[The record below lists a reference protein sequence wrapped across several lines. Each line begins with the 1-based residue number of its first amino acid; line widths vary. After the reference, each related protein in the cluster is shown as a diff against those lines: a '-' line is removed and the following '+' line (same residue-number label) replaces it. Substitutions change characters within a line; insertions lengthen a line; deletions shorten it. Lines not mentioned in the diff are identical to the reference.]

1 MHGPADP
8 RLVPQSETPDPAS
21 IITAAPTAADVARAT
36 GFALKALDRIKAL
49 GLPPSPMNYEIWFN
63 YFSGHH
69 KSLNR
74 AVDALPA
81 LSAAALQRVYD
92 DFLSPNRFLSRVHK
106 VSDGL
111 RSEAGQLVGL
121 IEQAHDSHTGYCE
134 SLAGATR
141 SLDRRA
147 EPMAIETVITELV
160 RSTNDI
166 IRTNGVL
173 QAQLK
178 RSEAQVNDLQTS
190 LEQVQTESMTD
201 VLTATLNRAAFDR
214 AFAAMTVRA
223 EKSGEPLC
231 LVLIDIDHFKNF
243 NDRHGHLVGDDV
255 LRLAAMILKQNVR
268 DGDVVARLGGDESAI
283 LLPAT
288 PLSTAR
294 VVTAGILRAVTEHKV
309 VRKSTQEQLGQMSVS
324 IGVAQFAVGMS
335 VEDVIQTA
343 DSRLYA
349 AKRGGRNRIVA
360 ADEPVPVP

>member
-1 MHGPADP
+1 MPGSADP
-8 RLVPQSETPDPAS
+8 RSVSQPATPDSAS
-21 IITAAPTAADVARAT
+21 IVTAGPTAEDVALAT
-36 GFALKALDRIKAL
+36 GFALKALDRIKTL
-49 GLPPSPMNYEIWFN
+49 GLPPNPMNFEIWFN

-69 KSLNR
+69 KALNR
-74 AVDALPA
+74 AVDALPVP
-81 LSAAALQRVYD
+81 SQAALQRVHD

-111 RSEAGQLVGL
+111 RSEAGQIVGL
-121 IEQAHDSHTGYCE
+121 IEQAHESHAGYRD

-141 SLDRRA
+141 DLGRRA
-147 EPMAIETVITELV
+147 EPMAIEAVIGELV

-173 QAQLK
+173 QDQLK
-178 RSEAQVNDLQTS
+178 RSEAQVHDLQAS

-214 AFAAMTVRA
+214 AFAAMMVRA

-231 LVLIDIDHFKNF
+231 LVLIDIDHFKSF

-268 DGDVVARLGGDESAI
+268 DGDIVARLGGDEFAI
-283 LLPAT
+283 ILPVT
-288 PLSTAR
+288 LSMAR
-294 VVTAGILRAVTEHKV
+294 TISEGVLRAVTEHKV
-309 VRKSTQEQLGQMSVS
+309 VRRSTQEQLGQMSVS
-324 IGVAQFAVGMS
+324 MGVAQFAAGMS
-335 VEDVIQTA
+335 VEDVIHKA

-360 ADEPVPVP
+360 ADEPTIVS